1 MKNIYVSLLIAVVAG
16 GLGFTLGRVTTRPSV
31 STIENPTQ
39 DVVTLKSNPSPSS
52 DSTGN
57 APPVNRGPQLAP
69 ASQDLAP
76 FTLTEFNEEL
86 EIMQS
91 SGWMGLEGIRRTSKF
106 AERLAISD
114 LAMIAKAV
122 TSPSA
127 GKPDIAIGVHFA
139 MSAYAEK
146 DPDAAWALALAMPSG
161 MQRQSA
167 LNAVAAGISGRD
179 PKRAM
184 ELAASIDDP
193 QVRNQIRMMAISQL
207 ATKDPRAALTL
218 YQSDKAQ
225 SSDSRHDGTISMI
238 FHQWAQRDPEAAR
251 AAALELT
258 GGQQEQA
265 LVTIL
270 SSFTQKDPKAAWEYA
285 KSLPETG
292 ESYNDPRVRVIQMWA
307 NADPASALE
316 AASSIKKSTT
326 RDAAVSSVV
335 SAWSRTDFDAALNYA
350 LSIPGPTQRSDVFR
364 SLSADSGANREKLLT
379 AALDYMPPGNSF
391 QQVVSQVF
399 SSWASEDPAKAAK
412 AVFKLPPGQVLSNA
426 ASQVAS
432 DWAQSGNKVEVL
444 NWVKR
449 LPEGNTRLSSID
461 SVFRHWASEDS
472 AAAQAALANLSA
484 SERDRATR
492 AIASGWSQ
500 KDPQAVLGWSQS
512 LATEDLRNEVVREAM
527 NQWAN
532 EDPEGAAQKISQLP
546 ESAQGRAMQAVIS
559 RWATK
564 DAASAGDWLGRQAAG
579 ATRDGAISSLAR
591 TLAVEDPEAA
601 LEWTAKITDEKSRN
615 RQLESQARSW
625 LQNEPGTAREWITAT
640 EFLSDE
646 SKQKLLK

>member
-16 GLGFTLGRVTTRPSV
+16 GLGFILGRVTTKPAV
-31 STIENPTQ
+31 SAIENPAQ
-39 DVVTLKSNPSPSS
+39 DVVTRKSNPSPAS
-52 DSTGN
+52 DSTGT
-57 APPVNRGPQLAP
+57 APLVNRGPQPAP
-69 ASQDLAP
+69 ASQDLTP

-91 SGWMGLEGIRRTSKF
+91 SGWMGLEGIRRTSRF
-106 AERLAISD
+106 AARLAISD
-114 LAMIAKAV
+114 LAMIAKSV

-127 GKPDIAIGVHFA
+127 GAPDVAIGVHFA
-139 MSAYAEK
+139 MAAYAEK
-146 DPDAAWALALAMPSG
+146 DPDAAWALALAMPNG

-167 LNAVAAGISGRD
+167 LNAVAGGISGRD

-184 ELAASIDDP
+184 ELAASIDEP
-193 QVRNQIRMMAISQL
+193 QVRNQIRMMAISRM
-207 ATKDPRAALTL
+207 ATKDPRAALAL

-238 FHQWAQRDPEAAR
+238 FHQWARRDPEAAR
-251 AAALELT
+251 AAASELS
-258 GGQQEQA
+258 GPQQEQA
-265 LVTIL
+265 IATIL
-270 SSFTQKDPKAAWEYA
+270 SSFTQSDPKAAWEYA
-285 KSLPETG
+285 KSLTETG
-292 ESYNDPRVRVIQMWA
+292 ETYNDPRVRVIQVWA

-316 AASSIKKSTT
+316 AASSIKQSTT

-350 LSIPGPTQRSDVFR
+350 LSIPSPTQRSDVFR

-379 AALDYMPPGNSF
+379 AALDYMPPGSSF
-391 QQVVSQVF
+391 QQVISQVF
-399 SSWASEDPAKAAK
+399 SSWANEDPAKAAE

-432 DWAQSGNKVEVL
+432 DWARSGNKVEVL
-444 NWVKR
+444 YWVKR
-449 LPEGNTRLSSID
+449 LPEGNTRLNSID

-472 AAAQAALANLSA
+472 AAAQAALANLNA

-512 LATEDLRNEVVREAM
+512 LANEDLRNEVVREAM

-532 EDPEGAAQKISQLP
+532 EDPEGAAQRISQLP
-546 ESAQGRAMQAVIS
+546 ESAKGRVMQAVIS

-564 DAASAGDWLGRQAAG
+564 DAASAGEWLSRQSAG
-579 ATRDGAISSLAR
+579 TTRDGAISSLAR

-601 LEWTAKITDEKSRN
+601 LEWTSKISDERN
-615 RQLESQARSW
+615 RNRELESQARSW
-625 LQNEPGTAREWITAT
+625 IQNEPETARAWITAT
-640 EFLSDE
+640 GLLSDE